1 MQVKESE
8 SRWGDVGAQVVTPA
22 PSSVVASLKRPPK
35 PRLPVIELDG
45 VRIHAIDER
54 ACIEHILNELAA
66 GRGGFVVTPNVD
78 HLRRCRRDVNF
89 AALVTEASLVVAD
102 GMPLVW
108 ASRLQAT
115 PLPGRVAGSDLIT
128 TLSGAAASQ
137 GRSIFLLGGVEGTAE
152 AAANILRTKFPELRI
167 AGTFYPAP
175 GFEND
180 ENAMRKIVE
189 TLQSTKP
196 DIVYVALGSP
206 KQEQVIDQIRR
217 TLPGAWWLGVG
228 VSFSFLCGDVRRAP
242 LWMRKTGLEWFHRMM
257 QEPRRLIKRYLIV
270 GVPYASAMLTRA
282 SFRGIPNRLF
292 GKRSAPEIG
301 PEAEASAIFFGPGG
315 SPLAPTG
322 AEDSA
327 ESVNEI
333 ATRLAAAS
341 APMNTP
347 AVNTTQLNTLPMN
360 TPPPPSES
368 SQTFD
373 AVHSTS
379 SSNVAWRLRGLVLL
393 GGGVRSTTLAASLDR
408 NVLDLPVGKGKTLL
422 TRWLDEAAAVAQL
435 LEMEH
440 LPVRLLL
447 DNNAIAP
454 ISAAE
459 YVSGT
464 AGVRY
469 QMERDAAEYRG
480 TGGLLANIAVDY
492 DDDDLI
498 LVGNAA
504 QLLLDPLPA
513 LVTSLKKTRG
523 TVGLIGHRDGEPS
536 NLMLITCRAL
546 RVIPKVGF
554 VDMKEQALPIIA
566 GKHDVRVVQCRRPT
580 GLTIRTLSD
589 YVSALRALH
598 QPVRAIATDPW
609 AESWR
614 STFSIVENGATV
626 APSARIHDSV
636 ILSGANVESG
646 AVVVRSVVAGTVR
659 HDRKIVDECV
669 GPSPKGPAGGFE
681 VVGAQSRV

>member
-8 SRWGDVGAQVVTPA
+8 SRWRDTAVGSAVRAVSSLPAGLKITPRT
-22 PSSVVASLKRPPK
+22 K
-35 PRLPVIELDG
+35 LPTIQING

-54 ACIEHILNELAA
+54 TCIEHILDELAA

-78 HLRRCRRDVNF
+78 HLRRCRNDRSF
-89 AALVTEASLVVAD
+89 SALVTEASVVVAD
-102 GMPLVW
+102 GMPLIW

-115 PLPGRVAGSDLIT
+115 PLPGRVAGSDLISS
-128 TLSGAAASQ
+128 LSGAAAGQ

-152 AAANILRTKFPELRI
+152 AAAAVLREKYPRLTV
-167 AGTFYPAP
+167 AGTSCPAP

-180 ENAMRKIVE
+180 ETAMRKIVE
-189 TLQSTKP
+189 QLQSAKP

-206 KQEQVIDQIRR
+206 KQEQVIDRIRR

-228 VSFSFLCGDVRRAP
+228 VSFSFLCGNVRRAP
-242 LWMRKTGLEWFHRMM
+242 VWMRKIGLEWLHRMM
-257 QEPRRLIKRYLIV
+257 QEPRRLAKRYLLGIPFA
-270 GVPYASAMLTRA
+270 GAMLTR
-282 SFRGIPNRLF
+282 SLLRGIPNRLF
-292 GKRSAPEIG
+292 KKQIATEIG
-301 PEAEASAIFFGPGG
+301 PEAEASALFFGPNAAQT
-315 SPLAPTG
+315 PNG
-322 AEDSA
+322 AQGSA

-333 ATRLAAAS
+333 ATRIAAAATAMS
-341 APMNTP
+341 ARMNT
-347 AVNTTQLNTLPMN
+347 ATA
-360 TPPPPSES
+360 SES

-373 AVHSTS
+373 AVHTATTI
-379 SSNVAWRLRGLVLL
+379 AWRLRGLVLL
-393 GGGVRSTTLAASLDR
+393 GGGVRSTSLAAALDR
-408 NVLDLPVGKGKTLL
+408 NVLDLPVGEGKTML
-422 TRWLDEAAAVAQL
+422 TRWLDEAASVAQL
-435 LEMEH
+435 LEMDH

-447 DNNAIAP
+447 DNNALTP
-454 ISAAE
+454 RSAGE
-459 YVSGT
+459 SVSAG

-469 QMERDAAEYRG
+469 QMERDSTEYRG

-504 QLLLDPLPA
+504 QVLLDPLSA
-513 LVTSLKKTRG
+513 LVTSLKKTHG

-566 GKHDVRVVQCRRPT
+566 SRHDVRVVQCRRPT

-589 YVSALRALH
+589 YIGALRALH
-598 QPVRAIATDPW
+598 QPVRATATDPW

-614 STFSIVENGATV
+614 STFTIVENGATV
-626 APSARIHDSV
+626 SPSARIHDSV
-636 ILSGANVESG
+636 ILSGANIESG
-646 AVVVRSVVAGTVR
+646 AVVVRSVVSGAVK
-659 HDRKIVDECV
+659 HDRKIVDECI
-669 GPSPKGPAGGFE
+669 GPNTRPASANGGFE
-681 VVGAQSRV
+681 VAGKVTGARSRS

>member
-8 SRWGDVGAQVVTPA
+8 SRWGGAAAGTAAGAV
-22 PSSVVASLKRPPK
+22 SSVLVGLKIPPK
-35 PRLPVIELDG
+35 QRLRTVQLDG
-45 VRIHAIDER
+45 VRIHAIDEQG
-54 ACIEHILNELAA
+54 CIDHILNELSA

-78 HLRRCRRDVNF
+78 HLRRCRKDVNF
-89 AALVTEASLVVAD
+89 SALVAEASLVVAD

-128 TLSGAAASQ
+128 SLSGAAATQ

-152 AAANILRTKFPELRI
+152 AAAKILQERFPNLRI
-167 AGTFYPAP
+167 AGTSYPPP

-189 TLQSTKP
+189 LLQSTNP

-206 KQEQVIDQIRR
+206 KQEQFIDRIRR

-242 LWMRKTGLEWFHRMM
+242 VWMRKMGLEWFHRMM
-257 QEPRRLIKRYLIV
+257 QEPRRLMKRYLLV
-270 GVPYASAMLTRA
+270 GIPYASAMLARA
-282 SFRGIPNRLF
+282 LFRGIPNRIF
-292 GKRSAPEIG
+292 ASRTSEAG
-301 PEAEASAIFFGPGG
+301 PEAEATAIFLGPN
-315 SPLAPTG
+315 SAQTAPSG
-322 AEDSA
+322 ADDSA

-333 ATRLAAAS
+333 ATRIAAAGLI
-341 APMNTP
+341 NTP
-347 AVNTTQLNTLPMN
+347 PVSAAQLNTMPMN
-360 TPPPPSES
+360 TPPPSSES

-373 AVHSTS
+373 AVHSA
-379 SSNVAWRLRGLVLL
+379 SNAAWRLRGLVLL

-408 NVLDLPVGKGKTLL
+408 NVLDLPVGRDKTML
-422 TRWLDEAAAVAQL
+422 TRWLDEAAAVAQM
-435 LEMEH
+435 LEMDH

-447 DNNAIAP
+447 DNNALAP
-454 ISAAE
+454 MSAAE
-459 YVSGT
+459 FTKGT

-469 QMERDAAEYRG
+469 RMERDSAEYRG

-504 QLLLDPLPA
+504 QVLLDPLPA
-513 LVTSLKKTRG
+513 LVASLKKTRG
-523 TVGLIGHRDGEPS
+523 SVGVIGHRDGEPS

-566 GKHDVRVVQCRRPT
+566 GKYDVRVVQCRRPT

-636 ILSGANVESG
+636 ILSGASVESG
-646 AVVVRSVVAGTVR
+646 AVVVRSLVVGPVR
-659 HDRKIVDECV
+659 RDHKIVDECV
-669 GPSPKGPAGGFE
+669 GPIPKGSTGGFE
-681 VVGAQSRV
+681 VVGARSRA